1 MKTYSFN
8 GWLFLDKPEGLSS
21 NKVLQ
26 TIRKLYGYP
35 KGGFVGTLDPLASG
49 FLPVAIGK
57 ATKAIKYLEKD
68 IVFNPKSSES
78 YILLGK
84 SYEGIEDQDNALK
97 YYEIAF
103 TLIPHNLELNYLIGK
118 VSYELG
124 LIEQY
129 AEQISNLEI
138 LCETSCK
145 EIVKLKDL
153 AE

>member
-1 MKTYSFN
+1 MYMMSISR
-8 GWLFLDKPEGLSS
+8 ESH
-21 NKVLQ
+21 Q
-26 TIRKLYGYP
+26 TIRQTYRRLMKILLVTVIFLLPTIISASNSFYASALN
-35 KGGFVGTLDPLASG
+35 GFNEEN
-49 FLPVAIGK
+49 FE
-57 ATKAIKYLEKD
+57 KAIKYLEKD

-84 SYEGIEDQDNALK
+84 SYEGLEDQNNALK

-138 LCETSCK
+138 LCETSCE

>member
-1 MKTYSFN
+1 MMSILQESHQIIRQTYKRLMKILLVTVIFLYPTIIFASNIFYASALNVFN
-8 GWLFLDKPEGLSS
+8 EENFEM
-21 NKVLQ
+21 
-26 TIRKLYGYP
+26 
-35 KGGFVGTLDPLASG
+35 
-49 FLPVAIGK
+49 
-57 ATKAIKYLEKD
+57 AIKYLEKD

-84 SYEGIEDQDNALK
+84 SYEGLDDQNNALK

-138 LCETSCK
+138 LCETSCE

>member
-1 MKTYSFN
+1 MYMMSISQ
-8 GWLFLDKPEGLSS
+8 ESH
-21 NKVLQ
+21 Q
-26 TIRKLYGYP
+26 TIRQTYRRLMKILLVTVIFLFP
-35 KGGFVGTLDPLASG
+35 TIISASNTFYTSASNDFNEG
-49 FLPVAIGK
+49 NFE
-57 ATKAIKYLEKD
+57 KAIKYLEKD

-84 SYEGIEDQDNALK
+84 SYEGLDDQNNALK

-103 TLIPHNLELNYLIGK
+103 TLIPHNLELNFLIGK

-138 LCETSCK
+138 LCETSCE

>member
-1 MKTYSFN
+1 MYMMSILQENHQIIRQTYKRLMNILLVIVIFLVPTIIFASNSFYASALN
-8 GWLFLDKPEGLSS
+8 GFNQQNFE
-21 NKVLQ
+21 
-26 TIRKLYGYP
+26 
-35 KGGFVGTLDPLASG
+35 
-49 FLPVAIGK
+49 
-57 ATKAIKYLEKD
+57 KAIKYLEKD

-84 SYEGIEDQDNALK
+84 SYEGLEDQDNALK

-138 LCETSCK
+138 LCETSCE

>member
-1 MKTYSFN
+1 MYMMSISQESHQIIRQTYKRLMKILLVTVIFLFPTIISASNSFYVLALN
-8 GWLFLDKPEGLSS
+8 GFNEE
-21 NKVLQ
+21 N
-26 TIRKLYGYP
+26 
-35 KGGFVGTLDPLASG
+35 FE
-49 FLPVAIGK
+49 
-57 ATKAIKYLEKD
+57 KAIKYLEKD

-84 SYEGIEDQDNALK
+84 SYEGLEDQDNALK

-138 LCETSCK
+138 LCETSCE

>member
-1 MKTYSFN
+1 MYMMSISQ
-8 GWLFLDKPEGLSS
+8 ESH
-21 NKVLQ
+21 Q
-26 TIRKLYGYP
+26 TIPQTYRRLMKILLVTVIFLYP
-35 KGGFVGTLDPLASG
+35 TIIFASNS
-49 FLPVAIGK
+49 FYESSLNVFNEENFE
-57 ATKAIKYLEKD
+57 KAIKYLEKD

-84 SYEGIEDQDNALK
+84 SYEGLEDQDNALK

-138 LCETSCK
+138 LCETSCE

>member
-1 MKTYSFN
+1 MSISQESHQIIRQTYKRLMKILLVTVIFLYPTIIFASNSFYESALN
-8 GWLFLDKPEGLSS
+8 VFNEENFEK
-21 NKVLQ
+21 
-26 TIRKLYGYP
+26 TIR
-35 KGGFVGTLDPLASG
+35 
-49 FLPVAIGK
+49 
-57 ATKAIKYLEKD
+57 YLEKE

-78 YILLGK
+78 YVLLGK
-84 SYEGIEDQDNALK
+84 SYEGLDDQNNALK

-103 TLIPHNLELNYLIGK
+103 TLIPHNLELNFLIGK

-138 LCETSCK
+138 LCETSCE

>member
-1 MKTYSFN
+1 MYMMSISQESHQIIRQTYKR
-8 GWLFLDKPEGLSS
+8 LM
-21 NKVLQ
+21 KVLLVIIIYILP
-26 TIRKLYGYP
+26 TSI
-35 KGGFVGTLDPLASG
+35 FASNS
-49 FLPVAIGK
+49 FYASALNVFNVENFE
-57 ATKAIKYLEKD
+57 KAIKYLEKD

-84 SYEGIEDQDNALK
+84 SYEGLEDQNNALK

-118 VSYELG
+118 VSFELG

-138 LCETSCK
+138 LCETSCE

>member
-1 MKTYSFN
+1 MLISQENRQIIRQTYKRLMKILLVTIICILPTSIFASNSF
-8 GWLFLDKPEGLSS
+8 
-21 NKVLQ
+21 
-26 TIRKLYGYP
+26 Y
-35 KGGFVGTLDPLASG
+35 ASALNV
-49 FLPVAIGK
+49 FNEENFEI
-57 ATKAIKYLEKD
+57 AIKYLEKD

-84 SYEGIEDQDNALK
+84 SYEGLDDQNNALK

-103 TLIPHNLELNYLIGK
+103 TLIPHNLEINYLLGK

>member
-1 MKTYSFN
+1 MSTSQESHQIIQQTYKR
-8 GWLFLDKPEGLSS
+8 LM
-21 NKVLQ
+21 KVLLVI
-26 TIRKLYGYP
+26 TICILP
-35 KGGFVGTLDPLASG
+35 TSIFASNS
-49 FLPVAIGK
+49 FYASALNVFNK
-57 ATKAIKYLEKD
+57 ENFEKAIRYLEKD

-84 SYEGIEDQDNALK
+84 SYEGLEDQDNALK

-103 TLIPHNLELNYLIGK
+103 TLIPHNLELNFLIGK

>member
-1 MKTYSFN
+1 MSMLQEN
-8 GWLFLDKPEGLSS
+8 HQII
-21 NKVLQ
+21 LQ
-26 TIRKLYGYP
+26 TYKRLMKIFLVSVICILPTSIFASNSFYTSALN
-35 KGGFVGTLDPLASG
+35 GFNDEN
-49 FLPVAIGK
+49 FE
-57 ATKAIKYLEKD
+57 KAIKYLEKD

-84 SYEGIEDQDNALK
+84 SYEGLEDKDNALK

-138 LCETSCK
+138 LCDASCE

>member
-1 MKTYSFN
+1 MSISQENHQIIRQTYKR
-8 GWLFLDKPEGLSS
+8 LM
-21 NKVLQ
+21 KVLLVI
-26 TIRKLYGYP
+26 TICILP
-35 KGGFVGTLDPLASG
+35 TSIFASNS
-49 FLPVAIGK
+49 FYASALNVFNK
-57 ATKAIKYLEKD
+57 ENFEKAIRYLEKD

-84 SYEGIEDQDNALK
+84 SYEGLEDQDNALK

-103 TLIPHNLELNYLIGK
+103 TLIPHNLELNFLIGK

-138 LCETSCK
+138 LCETSCE

>member
-1 MKTYSFN
+1 MYMMSISQESHQIIRQTYKR
-8 GWLFLDKPEGLSS
+8 LM
-21 NKVLQ
+21 KVLLVI
-26 TIRKLYGYP
+26 TICSLP
-35 KGGFVGTLDPLASG
+35 TSIFASNS
-49 FLPVAIGK
+49 FYASALNVFNK
-57 ATKAIKYLEKD
+57 ENFEKAIRYLEKD

-84 SYEGIEDQDNALK
+84 SYEGLEDQDNALK

-103 TLIPHNLELNYLIGK
+103 TLIPHNLELNFLIGK

-138 LCETSCK
+138 LCETSCE

>member
-1 MKTYSFN
+1 MYMMLISQESHQIIRQTYKRLMKILLVTVIFLFPTIISASNSFYALALN
-8 GWLFLDKPEGLSS
+8 GFNEE
-21 NKVLQ
+21 N
-26 TIRKLYGYP
+26 
-35 KGGFVGTLDPLASG
+35 FE
-49 FLPVAIGK
+49 
-57 ATKAIKYLEKD
+57 KAIKYLEKD

-84 SYEGIEDQDNALK
+84 SYEGLEDQDNALK

-118 VSYELG
+118 VSFELG

-138 LCETSCK
+138 LCETSCE

>member
-1 MKTYSFN
+1 MSISQESHQIIRQTYKRLMKILLVTVICIYPTIIFASNSF
-8 GWLFLDKPEGLSS
+8 
-21 NKVLQ
+21 
-26 TIRKLYGYP
+26 Y
-35 KGGFVGTLDPLASG
+35 ASALNV
-49 FLPVAIGK
+49 FNEENFE
-57 ATKAIKYLEKD
+57 KAIKYLEKD

-84 SYEGIEDQDNALK
+84 SYEGLEDQDNALK

-138 LCETSCK
+138 LCETSCE

>member
-1 MKTYSFN
+1 MYMMSISQ
-8 GWLFLDKPEGLSS
+8 ESH
-21 NKVLQ
+21 Q
-26 TIRKLYGYP
+26 TIRQTYRRLMKILLVTVIFLFPTIISASNSFYASALN
-35 KGGFVGTLDPLASG
+35 GFNEEN
-49 FLPVAIGK
+49 FE
-57 ATKAIKYLEKD
+57 KAIKYLEKD

-84 SYEGIEDQDNALK
+84 SYEGLEDQDNALK

-118 VSYELG
+118 VSYKLG

-138 LCETSCK
+138 LCETSCE

>member
-1 MKTYSFN
+1 MYMMLISQESHQIIRQTYKRLMKILLVTVIFLYPTIIFASYSFYESALN
-8 GWLFLDKPEGLSS
+8 VFNEENFEK
-21 NKVLQ
+21 
-26 TIRKLYGYP
+26 TIR
-35 KGGFVGTLDPLASG
+35 
-49 FLPVAIGK
+49 
-57 ATKAIKYLEKD
+57 YLEKE

-78 YILLGK
+78 YVLLGK
-84 SYEGIEDQDNALK
+84 SYEGLDDQNNALK

-103 TLIPHNLELNYLIGK
+103 TLIPHNLELNFLIGK

-138 LCETSCK
+138 LCETSCE

>member
-1 MKTYSFN
+1 MYMMSISQESHQIIRQTYKR
-8 GWLFLDKPEGLSS
+8 LM
-21 NKVLQ
+21 KVLLVI
-26 TIRKLYGYP
+26 TICILP
-35 KGGFVGTLDPLASG
+35 TSIFASNS
-49 FLPVAIGK
+49 FYASAMNVFNK
-57 ATKAIKYLEKD
+57 ENFEKAIRYLEKD

-84 SYEGIEDQDNALK
+84 SYEGLEDQDNALK

-103 TLIPHNLELNYLIGK
+103 TLIPHNLELNFLIGK

-138 LCETSCK
+138 LCETSCE

>member
-1 MKTYSFN
+1 MKILLVTVIFLYPTIIFASNSFYESALN
-8 GWLFLDKPEGLSS
+8 GFNEENFEK
-21 NKVLQ
+21 
-26 TIRKLYGYP
+26 TIR
-35 KGGFVGTLDPLASG
+35 
-49 FLPVAIGK
+49 
-57 ATKAIKYLEKD
+57 YLEKE

-78 YILLGK
+78 YVLLGK
-84 SYEGIEDQDNALK
+84 SYEGLDDQNKALK

>member
-1 MKTYSFN
+1 MYMMLISQESHQIIRQTYKRLMKILLVTVIFLYPTVIFASNSF
-8 GWLFLDKPEGLSS
+8 
-21 NKVLQ
+21 
-26 TIRKLYGYP
+26 Y
-35 KGGFVGTLDPLASG
+35 ASALNV
-49 FLPVAIGK
+49 FNEENFE
-57 ATKAIKYLEKD
+57 KAIKYLEKD

-84 SYEGIEDQDNALK
+84 SYEGLEDQDNALK

-103 TLIPHNLELNYLIGK
+103 TLIPHNLELNFLIGK

-138 LCETSCK
+138 LCETSCE

>member
-1 MKTYSFN
+1 MSISQESHQIIRQTYKR
-8 GWLFLDKPEGLSS
+8 LV
-21 NKVLQ
+21 KVLLVI
-26 TIRKLYGYP
+26 TICMLP
-35 KGGFVGTLDPLASG
+35 TSIFASNS
-49 FLPVAIGK
+49 FYVSALNVFNEENFE
-57 ATKAIKYLEKD
+57 KAIKYLEKD

-84 SYEGIEDQDNALK
+84 SYEGLEDQDNALK

-103 TLIPHNLELNYLIGK
+103 TLIPHNLELNFLIGK

-138 LCETSCK
+138 LCETSCE

>member
-1 MKTYSFN
+1 MYMMLILQESHQIIRQTYKRLMKILLVTVIFLYPTIIFASNSFYESALN
-8 GWLFLDKPEGLSS
+8 VFNEENFEK
-21 NKVLQ
+21 
-26 TIRKLYGYP
+26 TIR
-35 KGGFVGTLDPLASG
+35 
-49 FLPVAIGK
+49 
-57 ATKAIKYLEKD
+57 YLEKE

-78 YILLGK
+78 YVLLGK
-84 SYEGIEDQDNALK
+84 SYEGLDDQNNALK

-138 LCETSCK
+138 LCETSCE
-145 EIVKLKDL
+145 EIVKLRDL
-153 AE
+153 AD

>member
-1 MKTYSFN
+1 MKILLVTVIFLYPTIIFASNSFYESALN
-8 GWLFLDKPEGLSS
+8 VF
-21 NKVLQ
+21 NKENFEK
-26 TIRKLYGYP
+26 TIR
-35 KGGFVGTLDPLASG
+35 
-49 FLPVAIGK
+49 
-57 ATKAIKYLEKD
+57 YLEKE

-78 YILLGK
+78 YVLLGK
-84 SYEGIEDQDNALK
+84 SYEGLDDQNNALK

-138 LCETSCK
+138 LCETSCE

>member
-1 MKTYSFN
+1 MYMMLISQESHQIIRQTYKRLMKILLVTVIFLFPTIISASNSFYALALN
-8 GWLFLDKPEGLSS
+8 GFNEE
-21 NKVLQ
+21 N
-26 TIRKLYGYP
+26 
-35 KGGFVGTLDPLASG
+35 FE
-49 FLPVAIGK
+49 
-57 ATKAIKYLEKD
+57 KAIRYLEKD

-84 SYEGIEDQDNALK
+84 SYEGLEDQDNALK

-138 LCETSCK
+138 LCETSCE

>member
-1 MKTYSFN
+1 MMSISQESHQIIRQTYKRLMKILLVTVIFLYPTIIFASNSFYESALN
-8 GWLFLDKPEGLSS
+8 VFNEENFEK
-21 NKVLQ
+21 
-26 TIRKLYGYP
+26 TIR
-35 KGGFVGTLDPLASG
+35 
-49 FLPVAIGK
+49 
-57 ATKAIKYLEKD
+57 YLEKE

-78 YILLGK
+78 YVLLGK
-84 SYEGIEDQDNALK
+84 SYEGLDDQNNALK

-138 LCETSCK
+138 LCETSCE

-153 AE
+153 SE

>member
-1 MKTYSFN
+1 MMSISQESHQIIRQTYKRLMKILLVTVIFLYPTIMFASNSFYESALN
-8 GWLFLDKPEGLSS
+8 GFNEENFEK
-21 NKVLQ
+21 
-26 TIRKLYGYP
+26 TIR
-35 KGGFVGTLDPLASG
+35 
-49 FLPVAIGK
+49 
-57 ATKAIKYLEKD
+57 YLEKE

-78 YILLGK
+78 YVLLGK
-84 SYEGIEDQDNALK
+84 SYEGLEDQDNALK

-103 TLIPHNLELNYLIGK
+103 TLIPHNLELNFLIGK

-138 LCETSCK
+138 LCETSCE

>member
-1 MKTYSFN
+1 MSILQESHQIIRQIYKRIMKIILVIVICILPTSIFPSNSFYTSALN
-8 GWLFLDKPEGLSS
+8 DFNEENFK
-21 NKVLQ
+21 
-26 TIRKLYGYP
+26 
-35 KGGFVGTLDPLASG
+35 
-49 FLPVAIGK
+49 
-57 ATKAIKYLEKD
+57 KAIKYLEKD

-84 SYEGIEDQDNALK
+84 SYEGLEDQDNALK

-138 LCETSCK
+138 LCETSCE

>member
-1 MKTYSFN
+1 MMSILQESHQIIRQIYKRVMKIILVIVICILPTSIFASNSFYSSALNDFN
-8 GWLFLDKPEGLSS
+8 EENFE
-21 NKVLQ
+21 
-26 TIRKLYGYP
+26 
-35 KGGFVGTLDPLASG
+35 
-49 FLPVAIGK
+49 
-57 ATKAIKYLEKD
+57 KAIKYLEKD

-84 SYEGIEDQDNALK
+84 SYEGLDDQNNALK

-138 LCETSCK
+138 LCETSCE

>member
-1 MKTYSFN
+1 MSISQESHQIIRQTYKRLMKILLVTVIFLYPTIIFASNSFYESALN
-8 GWLFLDKPEGLSS
+8 VFNEENFEK
-21 NKVLQ
+21 
-26 TIRKLYGYP
+26 TIR
-35 KGGFVGTLDPLASG
+35 
-49 FLPVAIGK
+49 
-57 ATKAIKYLEKD
+57 YLEKE

-78 YILLGK
+78 YVLLGK
-84 SYEGIEDQDNALK
+84 SYEGLDDQNNALK
-97 YYEIAF
+97 YYKIAF
-103 TLIPHNLELNYLIGK
+103 TLIPHNLELNFLIGK

-138 LCETSCK
+138 LCETSCE

>member
-1 MKTYSFN
+1 MYMMSISQ
-8 GWLFLDKPEGLSS
+8 ESH
-21 NKVLQ
+21 Q
-26 TIRKLYGYP
+26 TIRQTYRRLMKILLVTVIFLFPTIISASNSFYALALN
-35 KGGFVGTLDPLASG
+35 GFNEEN
-49 FLPVAIGK
+49 FE
-57 ATKAIKYLEKD
+57 KAIKYLEKD

-84 SYEGIEDQDNALK
+84 SYEGLEDQDNALK

-138 LCETSCK
+138 LCETSCE

>member
-1 MKTYSFN
+1 MSISQESHQIIRQTYKRLMKILLVTVIFLYPTIIFASNSFYESALN
-8 GWLFLDKPEGLSS
+8 VFNEENFEK
-21 NKVLQ
+21 
-26 TIRKLYGYP
+26 TIM
-35 KGGFVGTLDPLASG
+35 
-49 FLPVAIGK
+49 
-57 ATKAIKYLEKD
+57 YLEKE

-78 YILLGK
+78 YVLLGK
-84 SYEGIEDQDNALK
+84 SYEGLDDQNNALK

-103 TLIPHNLELNYLIGK
+103 TLIPHNLELNFLIGK

-138 LCETSCK
+138 LCETSCE

>member
-1 MKTYSFN
+1 MYMMSISQESHQIIRQTYKR
-8 GWLFLDKPEGLSS
+8 LM
-21 NKVLQ
+21 KVLLVI
-26 TIRKLYGYP
+26 TICILP
-35 KGGFVGTLDPLASG
+35 TSIFASNS
-49 FLPVAIGK
+49 FYASAQNVFNEENFE
-57 ATKAIKYLEKD
+57 KAIKYLEKD

-84 SYEGIEDQDNALK
+84 SYEGLEDKDNALK

-103 TLIPHNLELNYLIGK
+103 TLIPHNLELNFLIGK

-138 LCETSCK
+138 LCETPCE

>member
-1 MKTYSFN
+1 MYMMLISQESHQIIRQTYKRVMKILLVTVIFLYPTIIFASNSFYESALN
-8 GWLFLDKPEGLSS
+8 VFNEENFEK
-21 NKVLQ
+21 
-26 TIRKLYGYP
+26 TIR
-35 KGGFVGTLDPLASG
+35 
-49 FLPVAIGK
+49 
-57 ATKAIKYLEKD
+57 YLEKE

-78 YILLGK
+78 YVLLGK
-84 SYEGIEDQDNALK
+84 SYEGLDDQNNALK

-138 LCETSCK
+138 LCETSCE

>member
-1 MKTYSFN
+1 MSISQ
-8 GWLFLDKPEGLSS
+8 ESH
-21 NKVLQ
+21 Q
-26 TIRKLYGYP
+26 TIPQTYRRLMKILLVTVIFLFPTIISASNSFYALALN
-35 KGGFVGTLDPLASG
+35 GFNEEN
-49 FLPVAIGK
+49 FE
-57 ATKAIKYLEKD
+57 KAIKYLEKD

-84 SYEGIEDQDNALK
+84 SYEGLEDQNNALK

-138 LCETSCK
+138 LCETSCE

>member
-1 MKTYSFN
+1 MYMMSISQESHQIIRQTYKRLMKILLVTVIFLYPTIIFASNSFYESALN
-8 GWLFLDKPEGLSS
+8 VFNEENFEK
-21 NKVLQ
+21 
-26 TIRKLYGYP
+26 TIR
-35 KGGFVGTLDPLASG
+35 
-49 FLPVAIGK
+49 
-57 ATKAIKYLEKD
+57 YLEKE

-84 SYEGIEDQDNALK
+84 SYEGLDDQNNALK

-103 TLIPHNLELNYLIGK
+103 TLIPHNLELNFLIGK

-138 LCETSCK
+138 LCETSCE

>member
-1 MKTYSFN
+1 MMSISQESHQIIRQTYKRLMKILLVTVIFLYPTIIFASNSFYESALN
-8 GWLFLDKPEGLSS
+8 VFNEENFEK
-21 NKVLQ
+21 
-26 TIRKLYGYP
+26 TIR
-35 KGGFVGTLDPLASG
+35 
-49 FLPVAIGK
+49 
-57 ATKAIKYLEKD
+57 YLEKE

-78 YILLGK
+78 YVLLGK
-84 SYEGIEDQDNALK
+84 SYEGLEDQDNALK

-103 TLIPHNLELNYLIGK
+103 TLIPHNLELNFLIGK

-138 LCETSCK
+138 LCETSCE

>member
-1 MKTYSFN
+1 MMSLSQESHQIIRQTYKRVMKILLITVICVLPTSIFASNSFYVSALN
-8 GWLFLDKPEGLSS
+8 GFNEE
-21 NKVLQ
+21 N
-26 TIRKLYGYP
+26 
-35 KGGFVGTLDPLASG
+35 FE
-49 FLPVAIGK
+49 
-57 ATKAIKYLEKD
+57 KAIKYLEKD

-84 SYEGIEDQDNALK
+84 SYEGLEDQSNALK

-138 LCETSCK
+138 LCDASCE

>member
-1 MKTYSFN
+1 MYMMLISQESHQIIRQTYKRLMKILLVTVIFLYPTIIFASNSFYESALN
-8 GWLFLDKPEGLSS
+8 VFNEENFEK
-21 NKVLQ
+21 
-26 TIRKLYGYP
+26 TIR
-35 KGGFVGTLDPLASG
+35 
-49 FLPVAIGK
+49 
-57 ATKAIKYLEKD
+57 YLEKE

-84 SYEGIEDQDNALK
+84 SYEGLEDQDNALK

-103 TLIPHNLELNYLIGK
+103 TLIPHNLELNFLIGK

-138 LCETSCK
+138 LCETPCE